1 MTIAVLADQYF
12 IWWGAQ
18 IVAVAILV
26 FLALR
31 WRPGFLGG
39 KTVGMTLGAALD
51 RREAQIRDQLEA
63 AERSRQE
70 AARIREEAQ
79 QDISRARSEA
89 EQIVSRAHHTSEAIG
104 QEMEQRAR
112 QEYERVIGQ
121 ARLEIDYERRQ
132 AELALR
138 RRAADIVVDAA
149 GQVVANHISPEV
161 DRRIIRESLQ
171 DLGDGR

>member
-1 MTIAVLADQYF
+1 MTIAALAGDYF

-18 IVAVAILV
+18 VVAVAILIL
-26 FLALR
+26 LALR

-39 KTVGMTLGAALD
+39 KTIGSTITGLLD
-51 RREAQIRDQLEA
+51 AREAQIQEQLAA

-79 QDISRARSEA
+79 HDIEKARSEGREIVRRAQQTSQAIQA
-89 EQIVSRAHHTSEAIG
+89 EMTAH
-104 QEMEQRAR
+104 AR
-112 QEYERVIGQ
+112 EEHDRVLAQ
-121 ARLEIDYERRQ
+121 AKDEIDYERRQ

-149 GQVVANHISPEV
+149 REV
-161 DRRIIRESLQ
+161 IAGHLGSEADRRIIDESLAH
-171 DLGDGR
+171 LGDGR